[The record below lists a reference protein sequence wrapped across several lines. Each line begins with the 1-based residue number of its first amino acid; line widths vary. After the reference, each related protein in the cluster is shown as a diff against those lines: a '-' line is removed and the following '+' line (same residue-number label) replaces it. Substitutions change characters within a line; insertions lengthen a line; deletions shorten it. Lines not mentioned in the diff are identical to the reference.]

1 MDNMEADISSV
12 HTKTDRLDAKLQQTD
27 LKVGVIATKIGM
39 WAAGGAI
46 LGGGLVSVLFRLVV
60 GK

>member
-1 MDNMEADISSV
+1 MDNIDSDLSSL
-12 HTKTDRLDAKLQQTD
+12 HAKTDRLDAKLQMTD

-46 LGGGLVSVLFRLVV
+46 LGGGVVSVLFRLVV